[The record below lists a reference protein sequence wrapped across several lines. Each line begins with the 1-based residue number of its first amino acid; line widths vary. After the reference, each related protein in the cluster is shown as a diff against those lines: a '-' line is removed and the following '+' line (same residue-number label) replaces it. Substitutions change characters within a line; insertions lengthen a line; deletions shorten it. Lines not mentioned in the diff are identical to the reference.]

1 MLNQAKINNLS
12 YLIDPTFNFVNRLF
26 VLLFEK
32 EDDRKSF
39 SRYYTL
45 SVDKKD
51 FNVLID
57 DKTFFDA
64 PIKAKKKHE
73 KVIDMSTNNDHTTGD
88 LLNYDHFSRHYKLM
102 AKDLS

>member
-45 SVDKKD
+45 SVGKKD
-51 FNVLID
+51 FDVLID

-64 PIKAKKKHE
+64 PIKSKEEA
-73 KVIDMSTNNDHTTGD
+73 
-88 LLNYDHFSRHYKLM
+88 
-102 AKDLS
+102 

>member
-1 MLNQAKINNLS
+1 MSNQAKINNLS

-51 FNVLID
+51 FDVLID

-64 PIKAKKKHE
+64 PIKSKE
-73 KVIDMSTNNDHTTGD
+73 GT
-88 LLNYDHFSRHYKLM
+88 
-102 AKDLS
+102 